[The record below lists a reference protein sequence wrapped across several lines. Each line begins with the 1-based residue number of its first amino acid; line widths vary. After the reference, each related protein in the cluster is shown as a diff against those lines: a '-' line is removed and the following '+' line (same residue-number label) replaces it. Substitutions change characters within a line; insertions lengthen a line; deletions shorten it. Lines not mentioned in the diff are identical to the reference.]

1 MLLLAVGL
9 TTEMASAQCTPPPSG
24 LVAWWRGE
32 GNAQDAVGFSDGT
45 LMGGANFV
53 AGRVGQAFN
62 FSSSASSYLSV
73 PDSQLWDLGTNDFTI
88 ELWANFA
95 TVTENYNLYQP
106 WAIFIGNDDAGG
118 LYRNKWFFAESDG
131 TLTFHINGQN
141 VSGGSGLWLAR
152 TPFTPETNRWY
163 HLAVTRQGTVFT
175 TWIDGVPGT
184 TSTDSTVIPNSVAPL
199 TIGQAEG
206 LGYFNGQLDEVSLYN
221 RALSAAE
228 IQSII
233 NAGAAGKCLTVA
245 PPTAPVLQI
254 AQQPEDP
261 GEVFLFWPGDAT
273 GFGVESKT
281 NILQAGWDTLST
293 PVARTNGLFYITD
306 PITTAQKIYR
316 LNHP

>member
-106 WAIFIGNDDAGG
+106 
-118 LYRNKWFFAESDG
+118 
-131 TLTFHINGQN
+131 
-141 VSGGSGLWLAR
+141 
-152 TPFTPETNRWY
+152 
-163 HLAVTRQGTVFT
+163 
-175 TWIDGVPGT
+175 
-184 TSTDSTVIPNSVAPL
+184 
-199 TIGQAEG
+199 
-206 LGYFNGQLDEVSLYN
+206 
-221 RALSAAE
+221 
-228 IQSII
+228 
-233 NAGAAGKCLTVA
+233 
-245 PPTAPVLQI
+245 
-254 AQQPEDP
+254 
-261 GEVFLFWPGDAT
+261 
-273 GFGVESKT
+273 
-281 NILQAGWDTLST
+281 
-293 PVARTNGLFYITD
+293 
-306 PITTAQKIYR
+306 
-316 LNHP
+316 